1 MNILQQARKRQGL
14 TQTQMAQKLN
24 LSMRAICSYE
34 QQKRHIKICDLL
46 TVAKAYNMSDEEI
59 LAYLEQVAR

>member
-14 TQTQMAQKLN
+14 TQTQMAQRLN
-24 LSMRAICSYE
+24 LSIRAICSYE
-34 QQKRHIKICDLL
+34 QSKRYIRVCDLL
-46 TVAKAYNMSDEEI
+46 KVAKAYNMSDDDI

>member
-34 QQKRHIKICDLL
+34 QSKRHIKVCDLL
-46 TVAKAYNMSDEEI
+46 KVAKAYNMSNDDI
-59 LAYLEQVAR
+59 LAYLEHVAR

>member
-14 TQTQMAQKLN
+14 TQTQMALKLN
-24 LSMRAICSYE
+24 LSMRAIASYE
-34 QQKRHIKICDLL
+34 QSKRHIKVCDLL
-46 TVAKAYNMSDEEI
+46 KVAKAYSMSDDEI

>member
-34 QQKRHIKICDLL
+34 QEKRHIKVCDLL
-46 TVAKAYNMSDEEI
+46 KVAKAYSLTKEEI
-59 LAYLEQVAR
+59 LTYLEQVAR

>member
-14 TQTQMAQKLN
+14 TQTQMATKLN

-34 QQKRHIKICDLL
+34 QVTRLIRACDLL
-46 TVAKAYNMSDEEI
+46 TVAKAYSLSDDEI
-59 LAYLEQVAR
+59 LAYLNQVAR

>member
-14 TQTQMAQKLN
+14 TQTQMATRLN

-34 QQKRHIKICDLL
+34 QVTRLIRACDLL
-46 TVAKAYNMSDEEI
+46 TVAKAYSLSDKEI
-59 LAYLEQVAR
+59 LAYLNHVAR